1 MSLCPICVAAGRVY
15 CPPEHHEARADGI
28 VAEWVEP
35 TMMVAYVNIEHTK
48 LKDAVVAAEAW
59 WLKSFGPTR
68 AIEAENDLVKTVD
81 VLIKFEK
88 ENNL

>member
-1 MSLCPICVAAGRVY
+1 MSKE
-15 CPPEHHEARADGI
+15 PERIFADVPVGKDWVVDATEA
-28 VAEWVEP
+28 
-35 TMMVAYVNIEHTK
+35 EHTR
-48 LKDAVVAAEAW
+48 LKDAVVAAAEAW